1 MHWLWVIGLYLNAFS
16 IVIINLQNEGFEIYI
31 NAFAAD
37 SLWAPL
43 FYEKPGIWYCR
54 SIESKSFDTTQ
65 YNAISSKSELNIH
78 AAIETFIQF
87 LHGTIL
93 KLVSCQSVSDD
104 SVDMGSSR
112 RPSSAKSGQKSP
124 SKSTVL
130 WWQDEE
136 HNREGTGR
144 GMRKVKP
151 MCDCLV
157 FVKNWN
163 HKDTDIIHQF
173 LKNKKLIQ
181 SRFFF
186 FHYTSMQNSL
196 STGWWKINVME
207 TSLCFAFPTSEQ
219 TTRRFLKSRR
229 PPSETDGKNTLS

>member
-163 HKDTDIIHQF
+163 HKDTDIIHLF

-186 FHYTSMQNSL
+186 FPLYFYAKLTFNRMMKNQCDGNFSVFCFPYFRADNKKILKIQKA
-196 STGWWKINVME
+196 TVRDWW
-207 TSLCFAFPTSEQ
+207 
-219 TTRRFLKSRR
+219 
-229 PPSETDGKNTLS
+229 